1 MRVIADFHIHSKYS
15 RATSKEMDLPEL
27 SKWVKWKGID
37 LLGTSDFTHPVWL
50 SSLKMKLK
58 PRGDGLFEYNQTVFI
73 LTVEVSNLWNWKG
86 AGKRVHNLIFAPSF
100 EVVDKINKKLSSY
113 GSLTSDG
120 RPMLSLPGPDLVKI
134 VLDVSSECMVIPAHA
149 WTPWYSV
156 FGSMS
161 GFDGI
166 QDCFGDQAKYI
177 YAIETGLSS
186 DPAMNWRLS
195 ALDKITLISNSDAH
209 SPSRLGREA
218 NVFELPELSYK
229 SITDAIKK
237 KDKNIFQYT
246 VEFYPEEGKYHYD
259 GHRACQQRLAPQETK
274 KLNGIC
280 PVCKKPVT
288 VGVMYRVDQLA
299 DRDEGFT
306 PNNAIPYKNLVPLEE
321 IIAAA
326 IDKAPGT
333 VAVQNQYQQ
342 LISTFQNEF
351 HILLDLTEEEL
362 KRGGMPSR
370 IIDGIMKVRKG
381 ELTILP
387 GYDGEYGII
396 SIFPKDTEKQ
406 PDQLSLF

>member
-1 MRVIADFHIHSKYS
+1 MRIIADFHIHSKFS
-15 RATSKEMDLPEL
+15 RATSKDMDIPEL
-27 SKWVKWKGID
+27 TQWANWKGIN

-50 SSLKMKLK
+50 SSLKLKLK

-73 LTVEVSNLWNWKG
+73 LTTEISNLWNWNG

-100 EVVDKINKKLSSY
+100 EIVDKINKKLANY
-113 GSLTSDG
+113 GTLISDG
-120 RPMLSLPGPDLVKI
+120 RPMLSLPGPDLVKLVMDI
-134 VLDVSSECMVIPAHA
+134 SSECMVIPAHA

-161 GFDGI
+161 GFNTI
-166 QDCFGDQAKYI
+166 EECFGDQSKYI
-177 YAIETGLSS
+177 SALETGLSS

-195 ALDKITLISNSDAH
+195 ALDKYTLISNSDAH

-218 NVFELPELSYK
+218 NVFDLPELTYK
-229 SITDAIKK
+229 SIIDAIKQ
-237 KDKNIFQYT
+237 KDRSKFLYT

-259 GHRACQQRLAPQETK
+259 GHRACQQRLAPKETK
-274 KLNGIC
+274 KYNGIC

-299 DRDEGFT
+299 DREEGFK
-306 PNNAIPYKNLVPLEE
+306 PKNAIPYKNLVPLEE

-326 IDKAPGT
+326 IEKAPGT
-333 VAVQNQYQQ
+333 VAVQKQYEQ
-342 LISTFQNEF
+342 LVATFQNEF
-351 HILLDLTEEEL
+351 HILIDLSEEEM
-362 KRGGMPSR
+362 KRGGMPPK
-370 IIDGIMKVRKG
+370 IVDGIMKVRTG
-381 ELTILP
+381 QLTIQP

-396 SIFPKDTEKQ
+396 SIFPKQAESQ